1 MSLDQTQQVIGRHFE
16 VMAANGDFAKFY
28 LDKVTWAMVNAEAEM
43 RGAAAVR
50 AYVIA
55 PQAQMPTCTLGGLS
69 SQIMRRVAT

>member
-1 MSLDQTQQVIGRHFE
+1 VSLDQTQQVIDHYFE
-16 VMAANGDFAKFY
+16 VANGDFAKFY
-28 LDKVTWAMVNAEAEM
+28 LDKVTRAMVNAEAEM

-69 SQIMRRVAT
+69 SQIMRPIAT